1 VSRICCEISL
11 QLDPSVNLVRQ
22 CVAGTGM
29 VQINVDL
36 KRDDTV
42 PRVNIV
48 DVLQPPEDSEN
59 GIGEVKNYFMFL
71 PDK

>member
-1 VSRICCEISL
+1 
-11 QLDPSVNLVRQ
+11 
-22 CVAGTGM
+22 M